1 MSEDNEDAGVDP
13 IEYSCL
19 HQNVANFCQDD
30 LEKQIEALKA
40 SNNGIEDSND
50 SGNVPL
56 VSSVKVADF
65 ASEVFFN
72 ESSEALNLKYVSNTK
87 SNDAFNVLEEE
98 QAHSTND
105 EIQSIPTS
113 SAQFSDSSLATVT
126 HPTSS
131 PTCQSSSQSSR
142 GTRRSRSP
150 HRRGPTSASQEDRRK
165 RKILKEANW
174 DKVSYFG
181 ILILFS
187 IFK

>member
-50 SGNVPL
+50 SVNVPV

-65 ASEVFFN
+65 ASEVFFK

-87 SNDAFNVLEEE
+87 SNDDFNGLEEE
-98 QAHSTND
+98 QAHSTID
-105 EIQSIPTS
+105 EIPRIATS
-113 SAQFSDSSLATVT
+113 SAQFSDSSLANVT
-126 HPTSS
+126 HPTI
-131 PTCQSSSQSSR
+131 SSQSSR
-142 GTRRSRSP
+142 GIRRSRSL
-150 HRRGPTSASQEDRRK
+150 HRRGQTSASQEDRRK
-165 RKILKEANW
+165 RKVLKEANW
-174 DKVSYFG
+174 DKRNNKVS
-181 ILILFS
+181 LFRIEIIIS
-187 IFK
+187 NL